1 MNRGARAVDVGEPL
15 PPVPLTTASGE
26 EVTLA
31 RWSGRPL
38 LVVCVRY
45 YG

>member
-1 MNRGARAVDVGEPL
+1 MSGGPRVIDVGELL
-15 PPVPLTTASGE
+15 PPVPLMTASGE
-26 EVTLA
+26 EVSLA

>member
-1 MNRGARAVDVGEPL
+1 MTVADGDRLPDLRLATGDGGEVAL
-15 PPVPLTTASGE
+15 AS
-26 EVTLA
+26 L
-31 RWSGRPL
+31 RGRPL

>member
-1 MNRGARAVDVGEPL
+1 MTAEARPIAIGDVVPD
-15 PPVPLTTASGE
+15 VPLQTFD
-26 EVTLA
+26 
-31 RWSGRPL
+31 GREFRLSSRRGHPL

>member
-1 MNRGARAVDVGEPL
+1 MTADHPLAIGDVVND
-15 PPVPLTTASGE
+15 VPLQTFDGREFRLSS
-26 EVTLA
+26 L
-31 RWSGRPL
+31 RGRPL

>member
-1 MNRGARAVDVGEPL
+1 MTVEERPAAIGEVVPD
-15 PPVPLTTASGE
+15 VPLETFDGREFRISW
-26 EVTLA
+26 L
-31 RWSGRPL
+31 RGRPL